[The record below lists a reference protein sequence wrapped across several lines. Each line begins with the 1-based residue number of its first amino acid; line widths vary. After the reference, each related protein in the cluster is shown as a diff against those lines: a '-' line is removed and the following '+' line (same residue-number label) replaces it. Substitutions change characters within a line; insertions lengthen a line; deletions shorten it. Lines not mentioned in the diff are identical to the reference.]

1 VVWFLVRCLFAM
13 FENAMKA
20 TFEAAIHIR
29 KLDWPKSWIT
39 AAIGSFSWTLCGRRG
54 HPLGNIANE
63 GDVKKY
69 PFVIP
74 FSVTSDGFRQGE
86 DQCPLPIRQR
96 VAGDEAQ
103 TAEVGLQLVAHSDQL
118 IFVPEIMIKNRIE
131 QGELQKIKVRQW
143 HPVRDTLSLS
153 AQADSVPQRL
163 FEQLIKTCERLTI

>member
-1 VVWFLVRCLFAM
+1 M

-86 DQCPLPIRQR
+86 DQCPLPIRQ
-96 VAGDEAQ
+96 
-103 TAEVGLQLVAHSDQL
+103 LVAHSDQL